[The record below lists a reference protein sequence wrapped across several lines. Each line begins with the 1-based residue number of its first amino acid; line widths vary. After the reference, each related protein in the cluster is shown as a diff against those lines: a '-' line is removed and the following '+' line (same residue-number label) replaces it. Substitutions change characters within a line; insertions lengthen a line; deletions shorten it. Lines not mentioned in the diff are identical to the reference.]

1 MSLLTKLSFI
11 VKCIFALTLVLISF
25 KHPKYRIQK
34 NCVDMCA
41 RDGRGGDR
49 NLFVRK
55 GGASQK
61 KIGEHWSQV
70 ICIIHKWSYDINKM

>member
-1 MSLLTKLSFI
+1 M
-11 VKCIFALTLVLISF
+11 
-25 KHPKYRIQK
+25 QK

-41 RDGRGGDR
+41 RDGRGDS

-61 KIGEHWSQV
+61 KIGKHWNRLFDV
-70 ICIIHKWSYDINKM
+70 IISCAKTLKYLLMPETFSFVLCLLLCTVHIK